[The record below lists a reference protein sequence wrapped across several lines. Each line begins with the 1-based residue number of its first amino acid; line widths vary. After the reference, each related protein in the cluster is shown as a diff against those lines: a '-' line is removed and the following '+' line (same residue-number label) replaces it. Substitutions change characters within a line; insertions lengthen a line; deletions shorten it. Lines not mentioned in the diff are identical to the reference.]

1 MKLEDSKSNDF
12 GNSKTKSDEG
22 ENDIRSRLR
31 KNPNKTKFLY
41 TGDFND
47 QKSKKKNEGSS
58 PQNVKEICRSILEI
72 IKKDEK
78 SFLFRQPAI
87 KSFIDNKDKEI
98 YKKQI
103 KEPRDLGTIAKKLK
117 SNDYSAK
124 NFYDDMELCW
134 SNAMSFN
141 DTNTTAYQNAVYLK
155 EVCSKLYKDK
165 GLLDFINKEDEKEI
179 DKDINSNN
187 HGSSNNNTNDSNN
200 TPNKT
205 PSKINKKDKSKNK
218 KEAEKNENTESISS
232 NSYNSDKSSYKNDNT
247 DSSYS
252 SEIKNNKLI
261 GRKRKRQKNKDNK
274 NNEQNEEKDEEN
286 KSEEKE
292 KKIPKKR
299 GRKKKIKSNDDDEKT
314 NNDLNQSKITKKLA
328 LDDIKKKFPI
338 NHQVFSCVD
347 DLDKTLKKKSKI
359 NSKNKSININ
369 HSNHHNS
376 ERHKRRK
383 NSNSNNNNNTPYM
396 TKEESRKIFFEY
408 MWEFFNGKPFFPN
421 YFEAPGQVNP
431 YFQKNFGNDYFNFNP
446 MRYKVEK
453 KEMMNY
459 DNNCNTES
467 VYNINSTNHKRKQ
480 SQSKINIKTNK
491 NNNNSQ
497 NNNNNEVKNANSNN
511 NSNNGNI
518 VKIIDKKDE
527 KNMQLRIEIAKYF
540 DNLSDNNMIDVLV
553 YIENIRP
560 QSLRVLQNDTIY
572 IDMEAFNE
580 ETFNKVF
587 DFVKKYF

>member
-1 MKLEDSKSNDF
+1 MKIEDGKSNDF
-12 GNSKTKSDEG
+12 GNNKTKSDGG

-47 QKSKKKNEGSS
+47 QKSKKKNDGSS
-58 PQNVKEICRSILEI
+58 PTNEKEICRFILET

-87 KSFIDNKDKEI
+87 KSFIDAKDKEY

-117 SNDYSAK
+117 TNDYSAK

-141 DTNTTAYQNAVYLK
+141 DTNTEAYQNAVYLK
-155 EVCSKLYKDK
+155 NICNKLYKEK
-165 GLLDFINKEDEKEI
+165 GLLDYINKEE
-179 DKDINSNN
+179 DKDLEKDVNSNN
-187 HGSSNNNTNDSNN
+187 HGSSNNNTNDSN

-205 PSKINKKDKSKNK
+205 LSKINKKDKSKNK
-218 KEAEKNENTESISS
+218 KDTDISEKMESISS
-232 NSYNSDKSSYKNDNT
+232 NSYNSDKSSVKNDNT

-252 SEIKNNKLI
+252 SEIKNNNLI
-261 GRKRKRQKNKDNK
+261 GKKRKRQKNKDNK
-274 NNEQNEEKDEEN
+274 TNEQNEEKDEEN
-286 KSEEKE
+286 NNISEEKE

-299 GRKKKIKSNDDDEKT
+299 GRKKKVKNEE
-314 NNDLNQSKITKKLA
+314 NNIDLNQSNTSNKLS
-328 LDDIKKKFPI
+328 LEDIKKKYPI
-338 NHQVFSCVD
+338 KHQIFSGPD
-347 DLDKTLKKKSKI
+347 DLDKIFKKESKR
-359 NSKNKSININ
+359 NSKNKLNDNNNNSI
-369 HSNHHNS
+369 HRNS
-376 ERHKRRK
+376 ERHRKRK
-383 NSNSNNNNNTPYM
+383 NSNSNSNANSSFM
-396 TKEESRKIFFEY
+396 TKEESRKIFYEY

-421 YFEAPGQVNP
+421 YFDSQGQVNP
-431 YFQKNFGNDYFNFNP
+431 YFQKFGNDYFNYNP
-446 MRYKVEK
+446 MRYKTENK
-453 KEMMNY
+453 QMMNY
-459 DNNCNTES
+459 DTNCNTEN
-467 VYNINSTNHKRKQ
+467 VYNMNSTNQKRKQ
-480 SQSKINIKTNK
+480 SQSKINSKGSKK
-491 NNNNSQ
+491 NNTQNNN
-497 NNNNNEVKNANSNN
+497 NNNNNEVKTVNSTN

-518 VKIIDKKDE
+518 VKINDKKSE
-527 KNMQLRIEIAKYF
+527 KDMQLRIEIAKYF

-587 DFVKKYF
+587 EFVKKYF

>member
-1 MKLEDSKSNDF
+1 MKIEEGKSNDF
-12 GNSKTKSDEG
+12 GNNKTKSDGG

-41 TGDFND
+41 TDDFND

-58 PQNVKEICRSILEI
+58 LPNIKDICRSILEI
-72 IKKDEK
+72 VKKDDK

-87 KSFIDNKDKEI
+87 KSFIDSKDKEY

-117 SNDYSAK
+117 LNDYSAK

-141 DTNTTAYQNAVYLK
+141 DNNTEAYQNAVYLK
-155 EVCSKLYKDK
+155 DLSNKLYKEN
-165 GLLDFINKEDEKEI
+165 GLLDYINKDEDNDKDIE
-179 DKDINSNN
+179 KDINSNN

-205 PSKINKKDKSKNK
+205 PSKINKKDKTK
-218 KEAEKNENTESISS
+218 KDNDKSIKTESISS
-232 NSYNSDKSSYKNDNT
+232 NSYDSDNNSIKNDNT

-252 SEIKNNKLI
+252 SEIKNNKLV

-274 NNEQNEEKDEEN
+274 NEQNEEKDEEN
-286 KSEEKE
+286 KKYEEKE
-292 KKIPKKR
+292 KTQKKR
-299 GRKKKIKSNDDDEKT
+299 GRKKKIKNEE
-314 NNDLNQSKITKKLA
+314 NNLDLNQSNNNNKLS
-328 LDDIKKKFPI
+328 LEDIKKKYPI
-338 NHQVFSCVD
+338 KHQILSNPD
-347 DLDKTLKKKSKI
+347 EIDKILKKRSKI
-359 NSKNKSININ
+359 KYNDKLNDNNS

-376 ERHKRRK
+376 ECHISRK
-383 NSNSNNNNNTPYM
+383 NTNSNNNNNMNNSFM
-396 TKEESRKIFFEY
+396 TKEESRKIFYEY

-421 YFEAPGQVNP
+421 YFESPGQVNP
-431 YFQKNFGNDYFNFNP
+431 YFKKFGNDYFNYSP
-446 MRYKVEK
+446 MRYKTES
-453 KEMMNY
+453 KEMLKY
-459 DNNCNTES
+459 DTNCNTEN
-467 VYNINSTNHKRKQ
+467 VYKMSINQKRKQ
-480 SQSKINIKTNK
+480 SQSTINSKSSKKDNTQKYK
-491 NNNNSQ
+491 ND
-497 NNNNNEVKNANSNN
+497 EVKNTNSIN

-518 VKIIDKKDE
+518 VKINDKKNE

-580 ETFNKVF
+580 DIFNKVYE
-587 DFVKKYF
+587 FVKKYF